1 MTIFLWRD
9 RVDSELLGWDDDFQQ
24 LPKTV
29 HRDLKKKG
37 RSSGGTHLFIK
48 KTQDS
53 VKVLN
58 LE

>member
-29 HRDLKKKG
+29 HRDLKKKEDHRAG
-37 RSSGGTHLFIK
+37 HIYLSRKLKI
-48 KTQDS
+48 
-53 VKVLN
+53 L
-58 LE
+58 